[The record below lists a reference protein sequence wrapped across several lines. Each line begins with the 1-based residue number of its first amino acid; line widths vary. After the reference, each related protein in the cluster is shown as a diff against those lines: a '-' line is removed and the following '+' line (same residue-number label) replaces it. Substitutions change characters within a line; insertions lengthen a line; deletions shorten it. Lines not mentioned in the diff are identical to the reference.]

1 MTLNPAVQSRAQAEL
16 DAVICSNDDTAVR
29 LPKFADRECLPY
41 VNAIVKEVL
50 RWNPSVPLG
59 LPHMV
64 TEDDVYQSYHIK
76 KGTVVWANIWSIL
89 HDESVYPDPFE
100 FRPERYL
107 DEDGKLRQLG
117 KAEDPATAA
126 FGFGRRICPG
136 LFLADNS
143 IFLAIAT
150 MLCVFNISKAKDQHG
165 VEITPAVEYDG
176 FISHPR
182 PFACSIQPRSPQL
195 KALIIGSSV

>member
-1 MTLNPAVQSRAQAEL
+1 
-16 DAVICSNDDTAVR
+16 
-29 LPKFADRECLPY
+29 
-41 VNAIVKEVL
+41 
-50 RWNPSVPLG
+50 
-59 LPHMV
+59 
-64 TEDDVYQSYHIK
+64 
-76 KGTVVWANIWSIL
+76 L

-107 DEDGKLRQLG
+107 DEDGKLRQLE
-117 KAEDPATAA
+117 KTEDPATAV

-150 MLCVFNISKAKDQHG
+150 MLYVFNISKAKDLHG
-165 VEITPAVEYDG
+165 AEITPAVEYDG

-182 PFACSIQPRSPQL
+182 PFTCSIQPRSPQL
-195 KALIIGSSV
+195 KAFVDSSV